1 MRTPKIID
9 FRTGQ
14 HQPAPTRTSRSND
27 KKTIFPQNTAGF
39 FPAAFVI
46 YFGEAPPATTTA
58 HAKSPDDEKH
68 RFSSSGHR
76 RTGIVVRA
84 SSSGHR
90 RPGIVVRALSS
101 GHCRLG
107 IVVRASSSGH
117 RFPLT
122 FPAAAPDEVPPPSA
136 GWRTGFDQPPGGSHP
151 LAPARPGTPR

>member
-27 KKTIFPQNTAGF
+27 KKTIFPQNTACF

-46 YFGEAPPATTTA
+46 YFGEAPPRDNNRPC
-58 HAKSPDDEKH
+58 KKP
-68 RFSSSGHR
+68 GR
-76 RTGIVVRA
+76 RKTSFFVVRA